1 MRVKSQTARW
11 FWRFGAKMNKV
22 DPELLNAYLNG
33 AEMWADKIEEVWDG
47 DDASFNET
55 ARQAH
60 ALIMSE
66 FEELQFHS
74 KACDL
79 LVDYLE
85 ETWEFGEKLRRWY
98 GGSSYTNN
106 AT

>member
-1 MRVKSQTARW
+1 MRVKSQRARRS
-11 FWRFGAKMNKV
+11 WRFAANRHEK

-33 AEMWADKIEEVWDG
+33 AEKWADKIEEVWDG
-47 DDASFNET
+47 DDTSFNEI

-60 ALIMSE
+60 SLIMGE

-85 ETWEFGEKLRRWY
+85 ETWEFGERLRRWY
-98 GGSSYTNN
+98 GGSSYTNH